1 MPRPLGYANGT
12 AGQLISGTAV
22 AMVNVRMHQTEPQ
35 LGW

>member
-12 AGQLISGTAV
+12 AGQLISGTTV
-22 AMVNVRMHQTEPQ
+22 AMVNFRMQQTEPQ